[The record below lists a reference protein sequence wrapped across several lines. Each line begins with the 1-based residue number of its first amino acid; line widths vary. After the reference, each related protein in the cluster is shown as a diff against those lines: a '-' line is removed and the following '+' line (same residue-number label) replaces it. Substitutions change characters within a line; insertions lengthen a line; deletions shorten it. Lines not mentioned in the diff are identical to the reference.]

1 MTRRSPFDAAIE
13 DGHIWLNATA
23 ETLHLDDSRL
33 AYPALRAGLHALRDR
48 LPPEAAVHLS
58 GQLPLIVRGLFF
70 EGWKMA
76 GKPTPDN
83 TVEEF
88 CERLGQDLPPNY
100 QRNPKMVTEAVFAVV
115 WRQLDPGE
123 SAKVIDQM
131 PKGLRQLWPSI
142 ARRESA

>member
-1 MTRRSPFDAAIE
+1 MTRHSPFDAAID
-13 DGHIWLNATA
+13 DGNIWLKATA
-23 ETLHLDDSRL
+23 EKLHLDDSRL
-33 AYPALRAGLHALRDR
+33 AYPALRAALHALRDR

-58 GQLPLIVRGLFF
+58 AQLPMIVRGLFF

-88 CERLGQDLPPNY
+88 CERLAGELPPNY
-100 QRNPKMVTEAVFAVV
+100 QRNPKMVAEAVFDVV
-115 WRQLDPGE
+115 WQKLDPGE
-123 SAKVIDQM
+123 TAKVIDHF